1 MCKPTSPVTR
11 RSKSTQTLDLHFF
24 FFYLCKNKKTVP
36 MKYAEW
42 L

>member
-24 FFYLCKNKKTVP
+24 FYLCKNKKTVP